1 MRLVLDTNVIV
12 SGLLSP
18 FGAPGRILDLVTSR
32 SVTVLY
38 DDRIIAEYREV
49 LARPR
54 LRIGTAEASG
64 LLAFLERDGML
75 VSAPPVPV
83 TLPDMDDL
91 PFVEVAEAGAA
102 DALVNGNG
110 RHFVPV
116 QGRFATPL
124 MSPAVF
130 FDFWLA
136 RHGGRG

>member
-18 FGAPGRILDLVTSR
+18 FGMPGRILDLVTSR
-32 SVTVLY
+32 NVVVLY
-38 DDRIIAEYREV
+38 DEYREV

-54 LRIGTAEASG
+54 LQIGAAEASG
-64 LLAFLERDGML
+64 LLEFLERDGML

-83 TLPDMDDL
+83 TLPDIDDL

-102 DALVNGNG
+102 DALVTGNG

-116 QGRFATPL
+116 QGSFATPL
-124 MSPAVF
+124 MSPSVF
-130 FDFWLA
+130 FDFWLT